1 MHNTLYS
8 ELKSAKVCLGPRALV
23 RAPGQYGARAPRLS
37 GLYGIEVRNETR
49 PGFINYLIIVFH
61 PSLFTP
67 PSFFLIILDAN
78 QTALNR

>member
-23 RAPGQYGARAPRLS
+23 RAPGQYGARAQRLS
-37 GLYGIEVRNETR
+37 GLYRIEVRNETT
-49 PGFINYLIIVFH
+49 GIHKLSYYCFS
-61 PSLFTP
+61 SLFTP

>member
-61 PSLFTP
+61 LSLSLSSLLP
-67 PSFFLIILDAN
+67 PSSSSFWMPTRL
-78 QTALNR
+78 R